1 MDKSLLLFVVDNGSL
16 LKTSFT
22 GVGSKYFLKK
32 EVAHHCKLSN
42 FYTFRDVGFICGIS
56 Q

>member
-1 MDKSLLLFVVDNGSL
+1 MDRSLLLFVVDSGSL
-16 LKTSFT
+16 LKTSFM
-22 GVGSKYFLKK
+22 GVGSKYSSRKK
-32 EVAHHCKLSN
+32 VAHHCKLPN